1 MQEFVKHETA
11 RKEKKCK
18 YQQRGGCVCVCVCE
32 WPKDSRAPVETV
44 ISGVRGGGG
53 GDIV

>member
-18 YQQRGGCVCVCVCE
+18 YQQRGGCVCVCV
-32 WPKDSRAPVETV
+32 
-44 ISGVRGGGG
+44 SGLK
-53 GDIV
+53 IAEPQWKQ